1 MKDDSGFTL
10 IEVMVAGMLTML
22 LAIPAFMLLQH
33 ANEFA
38 AATRSRFAL
47 NAEARQVW
55 TLLGSGSANLS
66 GITNQTDGYG
76 FPYVRGM
83 RSLQSAP
90 AGSSLRSSGKFV
102 LSDNPLALAGDS
114 FPSLTVTCT
123 APAAPIPDCISTE
136 THSIQGW
143 LGSDPALSVSG
154 RIANVVSTLTDPF
167 QAQRP
172 NVPPRTATERYRSIF
187 TLNSEAAP

>member
-1 MKDDSGFTL
+1 MTDESGFTL
-10 IEVMVAGMLTML
+10 VEVMVAGMLTML

-55 TLLGSGSANLS
+55 TSLGSGSANLS

-76 FPYVRGM
+76 LPYVRGM

-90 AGSSLRSSGKFV
+90 VGSSLRSSGKFV
-102 LSDNPLALAGDS
+102 LSDAPLSIAGDS
-114 FPSLTVTCT
+114 FPSQTVTCT
-123 APAAPIPDCISTE
+123 ALATPIPDCISTE
-136 THSIQGW
+136 SRSIQGW
-143 LGSDPALSVSG
+143 LGSDPTLSVSG
-154 RIANVVSTLTDPF
+154 SAANVVLTLTDPF

-172 NVPPRTATERYRSIF
+172 NVPARTATERYRSIF